1 MEGLTEVEEGHGRIA
16 LGAVAAL
23 AEVNEVS
30 Q

>member
-1 MEGLTEVEEGHGRIA
+1 MEGLTETEEEHRRSA

-23 AEVNEVS
+23 AEVDDVS

>member
-1 MEGLTEVEEGHGRIA
+1 MEGLSEIEEEHGRIA

-23 AEVNEVS
+23 AEVDEVS